1 MVPPPRRPA
10 RSTADTV
17 AAVLLTF
24 ALVALCALGL
34 LAALVPSL
42 WAFLPICSDNCDDP
56 KFSKFFD
63 HTFTGAAVVV
73 GGEVIAVG
81 VAGIGMAVA
90 GVRRSV
96 LWIWPAIGAAIVVAA
111 FVAALSIWING
122 IPSGH

>member
-1 MVPPPRRPA
+1 M
-10 RSTADTV
+10 
-17 AAVLLTF
+17 LLSF

-73 GGEVIAVG
+73 DGEVAAVA
-81 VAGIGMAVA
+81 VAGIGMVVA
-90 GVRRSV
+90 GIRRTT
-96 LWIWPAIGAAIVVAA
+96 LWLWPALGAAMVVAA
-111 FVAALSIWING
+111 FFGALLIWVNG